1 MKHNIILKA
10 LRCLAAAGLCL
21 AVAACSKDDIMPVE
35 PPQEGITPTQ
45 IIFNATRGGYEGDA
59 ETRAPKSE
67 WAEGD
72 VVYFG
77 NATKYSVGENGR
89 GKATYTNGEW
99 VVTITDR
106 FIRNSVTLYGRYA
119 EKATARGYDNLYME
133 QPGELA
139 CTTSGSYEVGENGI
153 TTITLTLD
161 EHPQGRMTFTGVEP
175 GKELTVLGMKY
186 AYEFPSTWLRP
197 WFKTAPLTLTG
208 EADGTATLYA
218 LPNIVTEGSTT
229 LTVEYDGTL
238 YTKTFAGKEFKE
250 NSNITLAAPSL
261 EGGWAEAV
269 TEYAAADL
277 KMGDYLYSDGTTS
290 DGGLRK
296 LYPDGTV
303 ETAPGA
309 VAPEAGKTVIGI
321 VFHAGRHATDAS
333 DYTSPL
339 TAGGPTLA
347 SEMRGYAV
355 AITDAHNNYNDMP
368 CWANKTIP
376 LGLKDTYSSNEYDWN
391 GYANCQAMH
400 NCVKDYADKGW
411 EMRHFQAAWA
421 CENYGNRALDYDG
434 NPTDDYAWQAPLKA
448 PTGTSG
454 WFLPSCGQLLHM
466 LTYKDY
472 LESQFSAVKATAD
485 AGLQEHIKQFDN
497 NYDYISS
504 TIHDGWITQAWTVN
518 FIQGKRNQEQS
529 YKDYVRPVI
538 VF

>member
-21 AVAACSKDDIMPVE
+21 AAAACSKDDIMPVD

-59 ETRAPKSE
+59 ETRAP
-67 WAEGD
+67 
-72 VVYFG
+72 
-77 NATKYSVGENGR
+77 NGR

-119 EKATARGYDNLYME
+119 EKATAGEYDNLYME

-175 GKELTVLGMKY
+175 GKELTVLGMNY
-186 AYEFPSTWLRP
+186 AYQFPSTWLRP

-238 YTKTFAGKEFKE
+238 YTKTFAGKEFKA

-269 TEYAAADL
+269 TEYEAADL
-277 KMGDYLYSDGTTS
+277 KMGDVQRRHDERRRPAQAFHRRYVRDHARGDRS
-290 DGGLRK
+290 GGGQNG
-296 LYPDGTV
+296 Y
-303 ETAPGA
+303 
-309 VAPEAGKTVIGI
+309 
-321 VFHAGRHATDAS
+321 RH
-333 DYTSPL
+333 
-339 TAGGPTLA
+339 
-347 SEMRGYAV
+347 RV
-355 AITDAHNNYNDMP
+355 P
-368 CWANKTIP
+368 CRSARHGC
-376 LGLKDTYSSNEYDWN
+376 LGLHE
-391 GYANCQAMH
+391 
-400 NCVKDYADKGW
+400 
-411 EMRHFQAAWA
+411 
-421 CENYGNRALDYDG
+421 
-434 NPTDDYAWQAPLKA
+434 APQRRRPDPRGRDARLCRGHHRC
-448 PTGTSG
+448 TQ
-454 WFLPSCGQLLHM
+454 QL
-466 LTYKDY
+466 
-472 LESQFSAVKATAD
+472 
-485 AGLQEHIKQFDN
+485 
-497 NYDYISS
+497 
-504 TIHDGWITQAWTVN
+504 
-518 FIQGKRNQEQS
+518 
-529 YKDYVRPVI
+529 
-538 VF
+538 